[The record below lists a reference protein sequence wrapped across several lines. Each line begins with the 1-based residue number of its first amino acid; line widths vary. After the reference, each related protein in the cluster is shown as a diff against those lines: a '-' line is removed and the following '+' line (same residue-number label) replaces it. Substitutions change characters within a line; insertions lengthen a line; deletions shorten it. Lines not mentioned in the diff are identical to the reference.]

1 MMSSLLGLTADAFN
15 KRLRVVRPVLPT
27 FVNELDFRRIKIGDS
42 TIDLHF
48 KRATDG
54 KVQVDV
60 VNRSGSI
67 NVEVEP
73 KQEGLKAA

>member
-1 MMSSLLGLTADAFN
+1 
-15 KRLRVVRPVLPT
+15 LRVVRPVLPR

-48 KRATDG
+48 KRTSDG

-60 VNRSGSI
+60 VNRKGSI
-67 NVEVEP
+67 NVEVEQ